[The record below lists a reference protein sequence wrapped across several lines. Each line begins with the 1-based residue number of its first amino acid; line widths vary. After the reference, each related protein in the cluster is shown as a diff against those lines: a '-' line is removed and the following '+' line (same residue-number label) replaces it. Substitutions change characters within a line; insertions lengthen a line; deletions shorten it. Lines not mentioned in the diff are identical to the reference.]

1 MSNFEML
8 DIDLR
13 AITEDSKEFTLVLDD
28 RYFKALDDAE
38 IQHGTVTTTVRISK
52 MPSEQFALSFSIEG
66 NVTIPCDLCLDDMEQ
81 PIKGQCSYI
90 VKLGRESSV
99 DDEVIVVDENQGIL
113 SLPWI
118 IYETIVLA
126 IPIKHVHAP
135 GKCNAAMT
143 QKLEELSATRSG
155 DEDAP
160 IDNGDNTNGDDTI
173 DPRWAALKQFKD

>member
-1 MSNFEML
+1 MSGFEML
-8 DIDLR
+8 DIDLKAR
-13 AITEDSKEFTLVLDD
+13 SEDSNEFTTVLDD
-28 RYFKALDDAE
+28 SYFKALDDAE
-38 IQHGTVTTTVRISK
+38 IQHGTVTVTVLLRK

-66 NVTIPCDLCLDDMEQ
+66 SVTIPCDLCLDDMEQ
-81 PIKGQCSYI
+81 PVKGQCSYI
-90 VKLGRESSV
+90 VKLGTESGV

-143 QKLEELSATRSG
+143 EKLEELSATRSG
-155 DEDAP
+155 DEEASISD
-160 IDNGDNTNGDDTI
+160 DNAI
-173 DPRWAALKQFKD
+173 DPRWAALGKLNIKD

>member
-1 MSNFEML
+1 MSGFEML
-8 DIDLR
+8 DIDLK
-13 AITEDSKEFTLVLDD
+13 ALSEDSNEFTTVLDD
-28 RYFKALDDAE
+28 SYFKALDDAE
-38 IQHGTVTTTVRISK
+38 IQHGTVTVTVLLRK

-66 NVTIPCDLCLDDMEQ
+66 SVTIPCDLCLDDMEQ
-81 PIKGQCSYI
+81 PVKGQCSYI
-90 VKLGRESSV
+90 VKLGTESGV

-143 QKLEELSATRSG
+143 EKLEELSATRSG
-155 DEDAP
+155 DEEANISD
-160 IDNGDNTNGDDTI
+160 DNAI
-173 DPRWAALKQFKD
+173 DPRWAALKKFKD

>member
-28 RYFKALDDAE
+28 RYFQALDDAE
-38 IQHGTVTTTVRISK
+38 IQHGTVTTTVLISK

-99 DDEVIVVDENQGIL
+99 DIL

-143 QKLEELSATRSG
+143 QKLKELSATRSG
-155 DEDAP
+155 DEDVA
-160 IDNGDNTNGDDTI
+160 IDNGDNTSGDDTI

>member
-1 MSNFEML
+1 
-8 DIDLR
+8 
-13 AITEDSKEFTLVLDD
+13 
-28 RYFKALDDAE
+28 
-38 IQHGTVTTTVRISK
+38 
-52 MPSEQFALSFSIEG
+52 
-66 NVTIPCDLCLDDMEQ
+66 MEQ

-143 QKLEELSATRSG
+143 EKLEELSATRSG
-155 DEDAP
+155 DEEASISD
-160 IDNGDNTNGDDTI
+160 DNAI

>member
-1 MSNFEML
+1 ML
-8 DIDLR
+8 DIDLK
-13 AITEDSKEFTLVLDD
+13 ALPEDSNEFTLVLDD
-28 RYFKALDDAE
+28 SYFKALDDAE
-38 IQHGTVTTTVRISK
+38 IQHGTVTVTVLLRK
-52 MPSEQFALSFSIEG
+52 MPSDQFALSFSIEG
-66 NVTIPCDLCLDDMEQ
+66 SVTIPCDLCLDDMEQ
-81 PIKGQCSYI
+81 PVKGQCSYI
-90 VKLGRESSV
+90 VKLGTESGV

-143 QKLEELSATRSG
+143 EKLEELSATRSG
-155 DEDAP
+155 DEETNISD
-160 IDNGDNTNGDDTI
+160 DNAI